1 MSYEE
6 KYMRRAIDLARRG
19 EGWTSPNPMVGC
31 VVVKNGQIVSEG
43 WHERCGKNHAERNA
57 LLHCREEDAEGAE
70 LYVTLEPCCHTGRTP
85 PCTDIILQR
94 KIGAVYVGSEDPN
107 PKVAG
112 GGLRILREAGVKV
125 ETGHLQREC
134 IRLNEVFFHYIKTG
148 TPFIV
153 SKYAMSLDGKIACA
167 GGDSKWVTGKE
178 AREAVH
184 RLRNRYRAILVGIGT
199 VLLDDPLLNCR
210 MEGGRNPVRGIC
222 DSNLRLPLKSR
233 ITESAWEIRTLDVCS
248 ETAAAARENREK
260 RAGLEKAGVEILPCG
275 TEPKIDLRRLFAELG
290 KLGIDSV
297 LVEGGGTLNGSLFEA
312 GLVQKVY
319 AFLGG
324 KIIGGREAKSPVEGR
339 GAALMKDAVLL
350 RELQIRRFGDDFCIC
365 GYPQP
370 GPEEGK

>member
-1 MSYEE
+1 
-6 KYMRRAIDLARRG
+6 
-19 EGWTSPNPMVGC
+19 
-31 VVVKNGQIVSEG
+31 
-43 WHERCGKNHAERNA
+43 
-57 LLHCREEDAEGAE
+57 
-70 LYVTLEPCCHTGRTP
+70 
-85 PCTDIILQR
+85 
-94 KIGAVYVGSEDPN
+94 
-107 PKVAG
+107 
-112 GGLRILREAGVKV
+112 
-125 ETGHLQREC
+125 
-134 IRLNEVFFHYIKTG
+134 
-148 TPFIV
+148 
-153 SKYAMSLDGKIACA
+153 MSLDGKIACA

-210 MEGGRNPVRGIC
+210 MEGGRNPVRVIC

-324 KIIGGREAKSPVEGR
+324 RSLADGRQK
-339 GAALMKDAVLL
+339 AL
-350 RELQIRRFGDDFCIC
+350 
-365 GYPQP
+365 
-370 GPEEGK
+370 